1 MSEANGDPSSTE
13 KLERFEEWWQAH
25 GQFCRAG
32 GGDYEKT
39 FAYRAW
45 EAATSG
51 LFDVETQQFLTDSMT
66 AAGML
71 YYGKQ
76 TKGFRSASRKGQQN
90 CAADC
95 LRSNVGN
102 KAQP

>member
-1 MSEANGDPSSTE
+1 MSGETGDPRSTE
-13 KLERFEEWWQAH
+13 KLDRFEEWWQAN

-71 YYGKQ
+71 YYGK
-76 TKGFRSASRKGQQN
+76 TDKGLSQRVAEG
-90 CAADC
+90 AAK
-95 LRSNVGN
+95 LRGRLF
-102 KAQP
+102 AL

>member
-1 MSEANGDPSSTE
+1 MSGANGDPRSTE
-13 KLERFEEWWQAH
+13 KLERFEEWWQAN
-25 GQFCRAG
+25 GG

-71 YYGKQ
+71 YYGK
-76 TKGFRSASRKGQQN
+76 TDKGLSQRVAEG
-90 CAADC
+90 AAK
-95 LRSNVGN
+95 LRGRLF
-102 KAQP
+102 AL